1 MSDIIEFLTSKEI
14 ILVYVVL
21 ALACVVCFIV
31 YIVEKNTTKFRQR
44 HNTKELNKLVEKIK
58 EEVPEEENEVIYNE
72 PVLEATSEVIESS
85 DNEVVHVSPVEEIVE
100 NSDDNKVEEVKE
112 EEELQYT
119 TIEPDQETAKME
131 LKRITEELMKQEE
144 ENNLE
149 VEKDEYVEPEIEEV
163 ESDTVEMNAV
173 SDNNI
178 ELTSF
183 EAQQENDAIISLD
196 EFTKRGKEIYEAN
209 ELNQYQDEGNEPIS
223 LQDLEKTMDLD
234 MTLGEQPFI
243 ISNVVSNEDSSTDTP
258 IIEEVNN
265 STETTN
271 NTKVEENAST
281 FKNSPIISPI
291 FGIEK
296 DNSLELENTANYE
309 KLDNEIKKT
318 NEFLMTLKEL
328 QKNLE

>member
-100 NSDDNKVEEVKE
+100 NSDNKVEEVKE

-144 ENNLE
+144 EKNLE
-149 VEKDEYVEPEIEEV
+149 IEKDEYIEPEIEEI
-163 ESDTVEMNAV
+163 ESNTVEMNAV

-234 MTLGEQPFI
+234 MTLGEQPFV
-243 ISNVVSNEDSSTDTP
+243 ISNVVSNEVSDTNSTV
-258 IIEEVNN
+258 IEEVNN

-271 NTKVEENAST
+271 NTNVVENVST